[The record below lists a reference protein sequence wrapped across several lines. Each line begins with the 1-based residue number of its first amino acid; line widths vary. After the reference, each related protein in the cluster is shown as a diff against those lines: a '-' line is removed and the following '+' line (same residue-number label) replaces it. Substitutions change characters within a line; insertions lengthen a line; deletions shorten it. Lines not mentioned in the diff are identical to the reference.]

1 MGVSRVQVIG
11 WGASP
16 LIGVA
21 IVLTMLTR
29 APAAHPGEQGPVAS
43 DSSAQ
48 ESAALGV
55 GTETGVD
62 TASAALD
69 LTLTDLD
76 GREVSLAFFEGKVVL
91 LNFWATWCGPCHVE
105 IPDLIALQDSYPE
118 DLVVL
123 GIVFLDEFDA
133 DVRALVS
140 EYQIDY
146 PVLDGNDHP
155 EIEALYGAIPGLPV
169 SVFIDRDG
177 HVAMKHLGVLTRA
190 EHEQAIRPLL

>member
-1 MGVSRVQVIG
+1 MGVSRGHVMG
-11 WGASP
+11 WRAVP
-16 LIGVA
+16 LIGVV

-29 APAAHPGEQGPVAS
+29 VPAAHLGEQGPAAP
-43 DSSAQ
+43 DSFAQ
-48 ESAALGV
+48 ESVALGV
-55 GTETGVD
+55 GTETSVD
-62 TASAALD
+62 SPLAALD

-76 GREVSLAFFEGKVVL
+76 GREVSLAAFQGKVVL

-105 IPDLIALQDSYPE
+105 IPDLIALQDAYPE

-133 DVRALVS
+133 DVRAFVS
-140 EYQIDY
+140 EHQIDY

-177 HVAMKHLGVLTRA
+177 HVAMKHLGVSTRA
-190 EHEQAIRPLL
+190 EHEQAIQRLL